1 MGEWTWMNDNN
12 KHKHHNSTCNSV
24 DFSMMI
30 TLIEVMEFGITSHV
44 SYIQVIT
51 K

>member
-12 KHKHHNSTCNSV
+12 KHKHHNSNSV

-30 TLIEVMEFGITSHV
+30 TLIEVMEFGVTSHV
-44 SYIQVIT
+44 SYIQIIT